1 MLNLSLFFLLLIILI
16 FKSINLDIENNKY
29 IIKLIDNEMLSFNS
43 LLPLNDLDGGYYYF
57 IAGENSNKGYDSSY
71 KRYIYKLDINSNIF
85 INKYIY
91 NSKYPFENA
100 FSYFSPNNKYL
111 LTTTQ
116 HSFEIYNWNNL
127 NEINNDNNEIP
138 IRSILIE
145 INSYYYYAYV
155 AQDID
160 KNYALN
166 IDKIQLLENNNEEN
180 PIYQVIKKS
189 EPIKITSLSITF
201 SCDVTQN
208 KENIICSYHSKD
220 LYFSISVYDLNLNII
235 YTDKRELINGF
246 SFDSFIKV
254 LYFKNDNKF
263 IIINSKNDYMMRLRY
278 LKYIN
283 NIFINQLSFIV
294 ESNEQYL
301 DILNTQ
307 HEASF
312 HNNDALIINSN
323 KFVKIFTA
331 DNKITISIFQFY
343 DYDTLLFIRIYN
355 LENYDTINYSSNIN
369 PYLSMIQNSLMISLS
384 AKYEQSQTVGF
395 FFLNYPN
402 AKNIT
407 LTGNKIKV
415 NELISKENII
425 YDLNIKLKVLDF
437 SENFIFIDSTNSNS
451 TKSIKKGDILEIN
464 SEIEL
469 IQYKINEGIYY
480 LKYIG
485 IMQGNDNG
493 FDYYK
498 IYPLNKN
505 IPEPEDIYIEGK
517 EGYLAIDIN
526 DCFDG
531 YYKLEDDLNLC
542 TSINPKGYYFDKK
555 YKIYK
560 KCSSPCLECSDNY
573 ISYNDMNCISCIN
586 NYTIT
591 EDTNSCYD
599 YIPINYFKD
608 NNNNILRRCHPL
620 CTKCFNVSHND
631 SEMNCLQCEYGYFL
645 KEDTHNCLNPD
656 DYKKR
661 EKKDLSRVNSGYL
674 IIFIV
679 ILIFSLLTTIG
690 ISLSCLFKDKTDKN
704 IINEENKND
713 EENQI
718 IKNKS
723 IGSDDNNNIIEND
736 NNEILEP
743 IN

>member
-29 IIKLIDNEMLSFNS
+29 IIKLIDNEMLAFNS
-43 LLPLNDLDGGYYYF
+43 LLPLKDLDGSYYYF
-57 IAGENSNKGYDSSY
+57 IAGENLNKGYDSSY

-100 FSYFSPNNKYL
+100 FSIFSPNKKYL

-155 AQDID
+155 AQD
-160 KNYALN
+160 

-395 FFLNYPN
+395 FFLN
-402 AKNIT
+402 
-407 LTGNKIKV
+407 
-415 NELISKENII
+415 
-425 YDLNIKLKVLDF
+425 
-437 SENFIFIDSTNSNS
+437 
-451 TKSIKKGDILEIN
+451 
-464 SEIEL
+464 
-469 IQYKINEGIYY
+469 
-480 LKYIG
+480 
-485 IMQGNDNG
+485 
-493 FDYYK
+493 
-498 IYPLNKN
+498 
-505 IPEPEDIYIEGK
+505 
-517 EGYLAIDIN
+517 
-526 DCFDG
+526 
-531 YYKLEDDLNLC
+531 
-542 TSINPKGYYFDKK
+542 
-555 YKIYK
+555 
-560 KCSSPCLECSDNY
+560 
-573 ISYNDMNCISCIN
+573 
-586 NYTIT
+586 
-591 EDTNSCYD
+591 
-599 YIPINYFKD
+599 
-608 NNNNILRRCHPL
+608 
-620 CTKCFNVSHND
+620 
-631 SEMNCLQCEYGYFL
+631 
-645 KEDTHNCLNPD
+645 
-656 DYKKR
+656 
-661 EKKDLSRVNSGYL
+661 
-674 IIFIV
+674 
-679 ILIFSLLTTIG
+679 
-690 ISLSCLFKDKTDKN
+690 
-704 IINEENKND
+704 
-713 EENQI
+713 
-718 IKNKS
+718 
-723 IGSDDNNNIIEND
+723 
-736 NNEILEP
+736 
-743 IN
+743 